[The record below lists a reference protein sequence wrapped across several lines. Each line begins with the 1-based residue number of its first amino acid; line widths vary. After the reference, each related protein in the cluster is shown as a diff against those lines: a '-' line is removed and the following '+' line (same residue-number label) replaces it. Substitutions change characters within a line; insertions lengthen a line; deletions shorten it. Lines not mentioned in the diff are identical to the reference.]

1 MLDSPRQ
8 AMKRQPNRGLRKIC
22 RCARKRWAG
31 CPHPWHY
38 NFKYG
43 DIHYRGS
50 LDILLDR
57 HLDTRDDAQAVVD
70 RIKTTVRDH
79 APSSTDELRRL
90 LKAERPKA
98 QAPVVG
104 STLATV
110 GSLYVENVSRVRER
124 NKSWRDD
131 AAMVKTLCAFHIDG
145 TPLGKKAMAAISED
159 DLERF
164 MRGLRE
170 QGKAAST
177 RNHYVQLVTS
187 LFRWAKKKGH
197 ITRSPITED
206 TQLKRNEVT
215 RRHRRFEGD
224 EEERLFAAVGPWLQ
238 RLIIAALETAC
249 RRGELLKLQWKN
261 VSDTRRL
268 ITILS
273 TNAKSSRKREIP
285 ISDRLWGILQM
296 IRHDPSG
303 KPFGPH
309 DHVFG
314 NSIGERI
321 KSPKKAWGTAIR
333 KAQIEDFTFH
343 DLRHEAASRRHEEG
357 WTLAEVQQLLGH
369 ANIKTT
375 STYLNVT
382 TTGLQAAIKRSDG
395 IRCNLVASEDTKEPR
410 LNLQQSGEKD
420 DKSLLH

>member
-8 AMKRQPNRGLRKIC
+8 SMKRQPNRGLRKIC
-22 RCARKRWAG
+22 RCPRKRWG
-31 CPHPWHY
+31 SCPHPWHY

-57 HLDTRDDAQAVVD
+57 HFDTRDDAQAVVD

-90 LKAERPKA
+90 LKAERPKPK
-98 QAPVVG
+98 APVKG
-104 STLATV
+104 PTLAAV
-110 GSLYVENVSRVRER
+110 GNLYVENVSRVRER

-131 AAMVKTLCAFHIDG
+131 AYMVKTLCVFNLDG
-145 TPLGKKAMAAISED
+145 TPLGQQPMAAITED

-170 QGKAAST
+170 QGRAVST
-177 RNHYVQLVTS
+177 RNHYVQLLTS

-206 TQLKRNEVT
+206 TQLKRSEVNH
-215 RRHRRFEGD
+215 RRRRFEGD
-224 EEERLFAAVGPWLQ
+224 EEASLFAAVGPWLQ

-249 RRGELLKLQWKN
+249 RQGELLKLQWKN
-261 VSDTRRL
+261 VSETRRL
-268 ITILS
+268 ITILA

-285 ISDRLWGILQM
+285 VSDRLWAILQM

-303 KPFGPH
+303 RRFGPS
-309 DHVFG
+309 DYVFG
-314 NSIGERI
+314 NTIGERI
-321 KSPKKAWGTAIR
+321 GSPKKAWGTAIR
-333 KAQIEDFTFH
+333 KAQIDDFTFH

-357 WTLAEVQQLLGH
+357 WTLAEIQQLLGH

-382 TTGLQAAIKRSDG
+382 TTGLQAAMKRSDE
-395 IRCNLVASEDTKEPR
+395 IRCNLVASEGTEEPR
-410 LNLQQSGEKD
+410 LHLRRGDEKN
-420 DKSLLH
+420 DKPLLH